1 MNIEF
6 ALRLKESRK
15 LKCDHPLSHDQVG
28 IVLRNDYLLS
38 KLKRLKTRTAS
49 REEWQNI
56 SILEIMNQLK
66 KETNTD
72 SELFSK
78 NQDISVALSLPNQRP
93 NHLTEMYAL
102 STFLLNSN
110 IIKSKCNEKAPACAG
125 SGSSPDEIMSCID
138 NITL

>member
-1 MNIEF
+1 
-6 ALRLKESRK
+6 
-15 LKCDHPLSHDQVG
+15 
-28 IVLRNDYLLS
+28 
-38 KLKRLKTRTAS
+38 
-49 REEWQNI
+49 
-56 SILEIMNQLK
+56 MNQLK

-93 NHLTEMYAL
+93 NHLTEMYTL

-110 IIKSKCNEKAPACAG
+110 IIKSKCNEKAPAYAG